1 MDKIGITVA
10 DVNKLR
16 DRMKAMSTEQAIDM
30 VGVAS
35 QCTSTVTFDATGQCE
50 QETVNRP
57 GVQ

>member
-1 MDKIGITVA
+1 MDKIGITVE

-35 QCTSTVTFDATGQCE
+35 QCTSTCNFRCDWSV
-50 QETVNRP
+50 
-57 GVQ
+57 